1 GSDWMRPDLALDALR
16 LARIA
21 AGLLPR
27 EPEVHGLVA
36 LMAFTASR
44 FPARLDRTGAPVLLA
59 DQERSRWDRSLI
71 RLGEAS
77 LKRST
82 DLRESRGTYTIQA
95 QIAQVHASACTIA
108 DTDWERIVSL
118 YGDLGR
124 AQLAAITD
132 LDQAT
137 AVAAASGPPAGLES
151 VDAHADA
158 GALSRCRLVPRAR
171 GGLLG
176 RLGEGAQ
183 AGVARPRATK
193 LTAND

>member
-1 GSDWMRPDLALDALR
+1 
-16 LARIA
+16 
-21 AGLLPR
+21 
-27 EPEVHGLVA
+27 HGLVA

-118 YGDLGR
+118 YSDLGSIKPS
-124 AQLAAITD
+124 AITD
-132 LDQAT
+132 LNQAIT
-137 AVAAASGPPAGLES
+137 IADSRGPAAGLERVVALAAS
-151 VDAHADA
+151 
-158 GALSRCRLVPRAR
+158 GALSRGHLIPGVRGALLARLVRVGEAR
-171 GGLLG
+171 RELVRG
-176 RLGEGAQ
+176 
-183 AGVARPRATK
+183 
-193 LTAND
+193 